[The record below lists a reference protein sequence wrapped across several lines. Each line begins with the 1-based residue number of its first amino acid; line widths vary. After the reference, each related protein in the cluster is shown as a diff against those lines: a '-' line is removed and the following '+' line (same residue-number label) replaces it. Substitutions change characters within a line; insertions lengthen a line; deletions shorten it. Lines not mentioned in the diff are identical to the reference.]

1 MRYKLLGNSG
11 VRVSELC
18 LGAMTFGDGWEIG
31 VTKEESRKVFD
42 CFAEAGGNF
51 IDTAVNYTDGQSEA
65 ILGDFLKADRDHF
78 VVATKYSGNDVN
90 SIDLNKAGDSRKNMR
105 ISIEQSLKRLQTD
118 YIDLYYLHVWD
129 YTTPIEEVLRT
140 ADDLV
145 RQGKIL
151 YFAISDT
158 PEWVIAEACTRAE
171 LMGWTRPVAV
181 QAPYSLAWRDLERGT
196 LPMAKYWDLAV
207 CTWGMLDGGVLSGKY
222 SHKTEGPRRY
232 KIDQLDERRQ
242 KIVAALE
249 EVADEVKRTPSQ
261 VAINW
266 VRQCRYAQ
274 VIPIL
279 GARTVKQLQDNLACL
294 EWTLTEEQRNRLSS
308 AADFVRGYPEDLL
321 IDMRPYLFGKSF
333 GLLDNHRAGSYLTKA

>member
-1 MRYKLLGNSG
+1 MRYKLLGHCG

-18 LGAMTFGDGWEIG
+18 LGAMTFGDVWDIG
-31 VTKEESRKVFD
+31 VPIEESRKVFD
-42 CFAEAGGNF
+42 CFAKAGGNF
-51 IDTAVNYTDGQSEA
+51 IDTAVNYTDGQSET

-78 VVATKYSGNDVN
+78 VVATKYSGNSVHGV
-90 SIDLNKAGDSRKNMR
+90 DLNKAGDSRKNMMVSVER
-105 ISIEQSLKRLQTD
+105 SLKRLQTD

-129 YTTPIEEVLRT
+129 YTTPIEEVMRA

-181 QAPYSLAWRDLERGT
+181 QVPYSLAWRDVERGT

-222 SHKTEGPRRY
+222 NRSAEEPRRY

-242 KIVAALE
+242 KILSALQ
-249 EVADEVKRTPSQ
+249 EVADECGRTPSQ
-261 VAINW
+261 AAINW
-266 VRQCRYAQ
+266 VRQCPYAQ
-274 VIPIL
+274 VIPII
-279 GARTVKQLQDNLACL
+279 GARTVKQLDDNLACL
-294 EWTLTEEQRNRLSS
+294 EWTLTEEQMNRLS
-308 AADFVRGYPEDLL
+308 AATGFVRGYPEDLL
-321 IDMRPYLFGKSF
+321 IDTRPYLFGKSYD
-333 GLLDNHRAGSYLTKA
+333 LLDNHRAGSYETKA

>member
-1 MRYKLLGNSG
+1 MRYKLLGHSG

-18 LGAMTFGDGWEIG
+18 LGAMTFGDVWDIG
-31 VTKEESRKVFD
+31 VPKEESRKVFD
-42 CFAEAGGNF
+42 CFAKAGGNF
-51 IDTAVNYTDGQSEA
+51 IDTAVNYTDGQSET

-78 VVATKYSGNDVN
+78 VVATKYSGYSVHNV
-90 SIDLNKAGDSRKNMR
+90 DLNKAGDSRKNMMVSVER
-105 ISIEQSLKRLQTD
+105 SLKRLQTD

-129 YTTPIEEVLRT
+129 YTTPIEEVMRA

-158 PEWVIAEACTRAE
+158 PEWIIAEACTRAE

-181 QAPYSLAWRDLERGT
+181 QVPYSLAWRDVERGT

-222 SHKTEGPRRY
+222 SRSPEEPRRY

-242 KIVAALE
+242 KIVDVLQ
-249 EVADEVKRTPSQ
+249 EVADECGRTPSQ
-261 VAINW
+261 AAINW
-266 VRQCRYAQ
+266 VRQCPYAQ
-274 VIPIL
+274 VIPII
-279 GARTVKQLQDNLACL
+279 GARTVKQLDDNLACL
-294 EWTLTEEQRNRLSS
+294 EWTLTEEQINRLS
-308 AADFVRGYPEDLL
+308 AATGFVRGYPEDLL
-321 IDMRPYLFGKSF
+321 IDTRPYLFGKSYD
-333 GLLDNHRAGSYLTKA
+333 LLDNHRAGSYETKA

>member
-1 MRYKLLGNSG
+1 MRYKLLGHSG

-18 LGAMTFGDGWEIG
+18 LGAMTFGDVWDIG
-31 VTKEESRKVFD
+31 VPKEESRKVFD
-42 CFAEAGGNF
+42 HFAKAGGNF
-51 IDTAVNYTDGQSEA
+51 IDTAVNYTDGQSET

-78 VVATKYSGNDVN
+78 VVATKYSGNNVN
-90 SIDLNKAGDSRKNMR
+90 QEDLNKAGDSRKNMM
-105 ISIEQSLKRLQTD
+105 ISVERSLKRLQTD

-129 YTTPIEEVLRT
+129 YTTPVEEVMRA

-158 PEWVIAEACTRAE
+158 PEWVITEACTRAE

-181 QAPYSLAWRDLERGT
+181 QVPYSLAWRDVERGT

-222 SHKTEGPRRY
+222 GRSTEEPRRY

-242 KIVAALE
+242 KIVATLQ
-249 EVADEVKRTPSQ
+249 EVANESGHTPSQ
-261 VAINW
+261 AAINW
-266 VRQCRYAQ
+266 VRQCPYAQ
-274 VIPIL
+274 VIPII
-279 GARTVKQLQDNLACL
+279 GARTVKQLDDNLACL
-294 EWTLTEEQRNRLSS
+294 EWILTEEQMNRLN
-308 AADFVRGYPEDLL
+308 AATGFGRGYPEDLL
-321 IDMRPYLFGKSF
+321 IDTRPYLFGKSYD
-333 GLLDNHRAGSYLTKA
+333 LLDNHRPGSYETKA

>member
-1 MRYKLLGNSG
+1 MRYKLLGHSG

-18 LGAMTFGDGWEIG
+18 LGAMTFGDILDIG
-31 VTKEESRKVFD
+31 LSKEESRKVFD

-51 IDTAVNYTDGQSEA
+51 IDTAVNYTDGQSETL
-65 ILGDFLKADRDHF
+65 LGDFLKVDRDHF
-78 VVATKYSGNDVN
+78 VVATKYSGNSVN
-90 SIDLNKAGDSRKNMR
+90 NVDLNKAGDSRKNMMVSVER
-105 ISIEQSLKRLQTD
+105 SLKRLQTD

-129 YTTPIEEVLRT
+129 YTTPVDEALRA

-181 QAPYSLAWRDLERGT
+181 QVPYSLAWRDVERGT
-196 LPMAKYWDLAV
+196 LPMAKYWDVAV

-222 SHKTEGPRRY
+222 SRSAEEPRRY

-242 KIVAALE
+242 KIVAALQ
-249 EVADEVKRTPSQ
+249 EVADEAGRTPSQ
-261 VAINW
+261 AAINW
-266 VRQCRYAQ
+266 VRQCPYAQ
-274 VIPIL
+274 VIPII
-279 GARTVKQLQDNLACL
+279 GARTVKQLEDNLACL
-294 EWTLTEEQRNRLSS
+294 EWTLSEDQLNRLST
-308 AADFVRGYPEDLL
+308 ATDFVRGSPEDLL
-321 IDMRPYLFGKSF
+321 IDKRPYLFGKSYD
-333 GLLDNHRAGSYLTKA
+333 LLDNHRPGSYKTKV